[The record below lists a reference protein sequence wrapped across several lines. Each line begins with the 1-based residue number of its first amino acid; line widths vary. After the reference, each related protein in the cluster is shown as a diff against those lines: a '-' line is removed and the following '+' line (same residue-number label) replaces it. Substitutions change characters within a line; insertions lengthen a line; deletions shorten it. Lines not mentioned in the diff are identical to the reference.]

1 MIIPGLSTS
10 RRLVLRYPEFTAGFL
25 MSKRNRLLLDFAIFC
40 VGMLA
45 GQAMTTQP
53 GIGTIL
59 GDVMWVVVFG
69 LAVTA
74 LVAILYD
81 FSKKRKVELLSEG
94 RSFAREKLIQDPSS
108 QTHTGQTG
116 QSP

>member
-1 MIIPGLSTS
+1 
-10 RRLVLRYPEFTAGFL
+10 

-53 GIGTIL
+53 GNGTVL

-69 LAVTA
+69 LAVAA

-81 FSKKRKVELLSEG
+81 FWMKRKTEFLSDG
-94 RSFAREKLIQDPSS
+94 RSLAREKLIQDPSP
-108 QTHTGQTG
+108 QTHTSQTG
-116 QSP
+116 QGP